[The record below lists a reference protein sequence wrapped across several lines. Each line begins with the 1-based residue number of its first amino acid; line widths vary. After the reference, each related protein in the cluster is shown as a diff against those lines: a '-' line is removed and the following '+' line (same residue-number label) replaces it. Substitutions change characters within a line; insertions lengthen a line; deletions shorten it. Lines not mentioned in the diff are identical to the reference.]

1 MAIQSASPERAA
13 ELLSSEQ
20 GYVYLDVRSIP
31 EFAQGHP
38 RSACNVPLLHAEPG
52 SRQLAPNPDFLRVV
66 QANFPPESR
75 LLLGCLSGGRSLRAA
90 EILEEAGYKNLLNVR
105 CGFGGARDHF
115 GRVTEPGWEALGL
128 PVEREESPG
137 RSYQSL
143 LQRADA

>member
-38 RSACNVPLLHAEPG
+38 SSACNVPLLHAEPG
-52 SRQLAPNPDFLRVV
+52 SRQLVPNPDFLRVV
-66 QANFPPESR
+66 QANFPAESR
-75 LLLGCLSGGRSLRAA
+75 LLLGCLSGGRSMRAA
-90 EILEEAGYKNLLNVR
+90 EVLAEAGYKNLLNVR
-105 CGFGGARDHF
+105 CGFGGARD
-115 GRVTEPGWEALGL
+115 GRGQVTEPGWEALGL
-128 PVEREESPG
+128 PVEREENPG
-137 RSYQSL
+137 RSYQTL